1 MATSRLEND
10 ETMKNT
16 MKKQSFEKI
25 NIVRCRE
32 NNGAH
37 DGTEIKKDRRD
48 FLFLKEIWMAPCK
61 NFRIEACYC
70 IRELA
75 KTGKS
80 IFKTR

>member
-1 MATSRLEND
+1 
-10 ETMKNT
+10 MKR
-16 MKKQSFEKI
+16 QSFEKI

-37 DGTEIKKDRRD
+37 DGTEIEEDRRD

-61 NFRIEACYC
+61 NFRFEACY
-70 IRELA
+70 RSGDLA

-80 IFKTR
+80 IFETR